1 MKQMSA
7 SNEKKVSHS
16 QAFSGVADPKTARE
30 ARQRKEEKRSNLLYL
45 LIAVIFVVV
54 AVVSI
59 TWKSGII
66 QKKATAATI
75 NDKNYSAAEVQY
87 YYKNAYQQFVSQ
99 YSSYLSYFGLDTSKD
114 LKSQKCNMTSDGGT
128 WYDYFL
134 KEGLTTMS
142 SVHALNDAAAKADY
156 KWTDDM
162 QTQYDDNLKS
172 MKTAAKNYNYS
183 LEQYIKAVYGS
194 IVTLKTYENEM
205 KLGVLAQAY
214 KTTYSDG
221 LKYTTDEITSAYK
234 DDTKSYDVVD
244 YQSVKIDGS
253 VSTASTSSSSSKS
266 ASSKSTKASTPTK
279 EQKTA
284 AMNTAKASAVK
295 MLSSYK
301 SGSTLVA
308 LAKNDKKATYTN
320 GEAGTYDSSSALMK
334 WLFKDSRKA
343 GDSAVVKDSANSAYY
358 VVVFTKRYRNEYKT
372 IDVRHILIKPATG
385 TKQEGQD
392 GYEAEQKKLK
402 AAAKAKAEALLKK
415 WKAGDATEKSFSALA
430 KKNSEDT
437 GSAENGGLYTQV
449 YKKEMETSFND
460 WCFDS
465 SRKAGDTGIVE
476 TSYGY
481 HVMYFVGT
489 DIPYWQVQV
498 TNALKQK
505 DYNTWYTKLTK
516 NYTAKKHSFGLKYV
530 G

>member
-1 MKQMSA
+1 MSA
-7 SNEKKVSHS
+7 SNEKKTSQS
-16 QAFSGVADPKTARE
+16 QAFSGMADPKTAHE
-30 ARQRKEEKRSNLLYL
+30 ARQRKEEKRSNFLYL
-45 LIAVIFVVV
+45 LIAIVFVAV

-59 TWKSGII
+59 IWKSGIV
-66 QKKATAATI
+66 QKKATAASI
-75 NDKNYSAAEVQY
+75 NSENYSAAEVQY
-87 YYKNAYQQFVSQ
+87 YYKNAYQQFVSN

-114 LKSQKCNMTSDGGT
+114 LKSQKCNMSSDGGT

-142 SVHALNDAAAKADY
+142 SVRALNDAAEKANY

-162 QTQYDDNLKS
+162 QSQYDDNIKS

-183 LEQYIKAVYGS
+183 LEQYIKAVYGN

-221 LKYTTDEITSAYK
+221 LKYSDSDITSAY
-234 DDTKSYDVVD
+234 DNDTKSYDVVD
-244 YQSVKIDGS
+244 YKSVKIDGS
-253 VSTASTSSSSSKS
+253 VATSTSTS
-266 ASSKSTKASTPTK
+266 SSKSTKASTPTK
-279 EQKTA
+279 AEKTA
-284 AMNTAKASAVK
+284 AMNTAKASAVE
-295 MLSSYK
+295 MLNAYK
-301 SGSTLVA
+301 SGKTLVA
-308 LAKNDKKATYTN
+308 LAKSNSKANYTN
-320 GEAGTYDSSSALMK
+320 GEAGTYDSSSMLMK
-334 WLFKDSRKA
+334 WLFNDSRKA
-343 GDSAVVKDSANSAYY
+343 GDSAVLKDSDNSAYY
-358 VVVFTKRYRNEYKT
+358 VVVFARRYRNEYKT
-372 IDVRHILIKPATG
+372 IDVRHILIKTATG

-402 AAAKAKAEALLKK
+402 AAAKTKAEALLKK
-415 WKAGDATEKSFSALA
+415 WKAGEATEDSFAKLA

-437 GSAENGGLYTQV
+437 GSTANGGLYTQV
-449 YKKEMETSFND
+449 YKNEMETAFND

-465 SRKAGDTGIVE
+465 SRKTGDTGIVE

-489 DIPYWQVQV
+489 DIPYWKVQV